1 MNSKEKKK
9 QLQLDI
15 EQKVTPT
22 IDRDY
27 VLLSLPCH
35 SNIGDTLIYEGEKD
49 FLKKIPYK
57 CIFKSSTYDFDNRD
71 IPQDVLILFHGGGN
85 FGDIYDI
92 ESEFKNKIISK
103 YPNNKIVFFPQ
114 TVFYQNDS
122 NLKSD
127 AELYGKCKDLTICA
141 RDKFSYEILSKNFSN
156 RVILVPDMA
165 FCIDNARLVSK
176 VAVGKTL
183 FLKRTDGEIYSGFDY
198 AELHSD
204 VEVHDWPT
212 REHTAPCY
220 WLDNY
225 VRHAVSILTYLIGK
239 KNHDRIMCA
248 YKNYIWERYIFP
260 YNVDE
265 GIKFINCY
273 ETIYTT
279 RLHGAIL
286 SLLLNKK
293 VVLYDNSYGKNSSF
307 YFTWLE
313 DVDDIRL
320 ITSDNIRK

>member
-1 MNSKEKKK
+1 MFSREKKRELQSYVENNIK
-9 QLQLDI
+9 QL
-15 EQKVTPT
+15 

-49 FLKKIPYK
+49 FLKNISFR
-57 CIFKSSTYDFDNRD
+57 CVFKSSTYDYFDIN

-92 ESEFKNKIISK
+92 ESEFKNRIISK
-103 YPNNKIVFFPQ
+103 YPKNKIVFFPQ
-114 TVFYQNDS
+114 TVFYQSEN

-141 RDKFSYEILSKNFSN
+141 RDKFSYEILRKNFSN
-156 RVILVPDMA
+156 KVILAPDMA
-165 FCIDNARLVSK
+165 FCIDSARLISK
-176 VAVGKTL
+176 EVVGKSL
-183 FLKRTDGEIYSGFDY
+183 FLKRTDGEIYSGFGY
-198 AELHSD
+198 TEIPAD
-204 VEVHDWPT
+204 VDVHDWPT
-212 REHTAPCY
+212 REYTSPCY

-225 VRHAVSILTYLIGK
+225 VRHAVSIVTYLLGK
-239 KNHDRIMCA
+239 KKHDSIMCK
-248 YKNYIWERYIFP
+248 YKNYIWERFIFP
-260 YNVDE
+260 YNVTT
-265 GIKFINCY
+265 GIQFINRY
-273 ETIYTT
+273 DTIYTT

-293 VVLYDNSYGKNSSF
+293 VILYDNSYGKNSSF
-307 YFTWLE
+307 YLTWLE
-313 DVDDIRL
+313 DVDNIRL